1 MPNGQPLLGLSPPP
15 ILRKV
20 SLKIALGVVCVALF
34 LDYQP
39 FSAFPPVK
47 KNIVAAS
54 EQVQSVTAQAFPLQ
68 FQLPHPGYLST
79 RYSHYH
85 PGIDLASG
93 LGIPIKAI
101 AYGKVVNTGFNFWGL
116 GLTVN
121 IEHQFGYRSLYA
133 HLGKIYVQ
141 KDQLITPSDY
151 IGEVGLTGHT
161 SGPHTHLEVYK
172 DEVTIDPLTIL
183 PQIREFPIAQDFEP
197 ARGAVPVG
205 PLRREASRLAG
216 GPAGGRRTR
225 STPLPLFNPDLIG
238 VNQLPFHRSNWASGS
253 AVLFSLSVNQPFQ

>member
-1 MPNGQPLLGLSPPP
+1 MPNGQPLLGL
-15 ILRKV
+15 
-20 SLKIALGVVCVALF
+20 LKIALGVVCAYIF

-39 FSAFPPVK
+39 ISTFPVIN
-47 KNIVAAS
+47 KNIASAS
-54 EQVQSVTAQAFPLQ
+54 EQVSSVTAQTSLT

-101 AYGKVVNTGFNFWGL
+101 ASGKVVNTGFNFWGL
-116 GLTVN
+116 GLIVD

-141 KDQLITPSDY
+141 KDQLINPTDY

-172 DEVTIDPLTIL
+172 DGETVDPLTIL

-197 ARGAVPVG
+197 AH
-205 PLRREASRLAG
+205 
-216 GPAGGRRTR
+216 PALPSGGRRAKP
-225 STPLPLFNPDLIG
+225 TPLPLFNQFTFQG
-238 VNQLPFHRSNWASGS
+238 SNWASSS
-253 AVLFSLSVNQPFQ
+253 AVLFSLSINQPLQ

>member
-1 MPNGQPLLGLSPPP
+1 MPNGQPLLGFSLPP

-20 SLKIALGVVCVALF
+20 SLKIALGVVCAALF

-39 FSAFPPVK
+39 ISTLPEIN
-47 KNIVAAS
+47 KNIASAS
-54 EQVQSVTAQAFPLQ
+54 EQVSSVTAQTSLA

-79 RYSHYH
+79 RYSNFH

-101 AYGKVVNTGFNFWGL
+101 TSGKVVNTGFNFWGL
-116 GLTVN
+116 GLTVD

-141 KDQLITPSDY
+141 KDQLISPTDY

-172 DEVTIDPLTIL
+172 DGEGIDPLTIL
-183 PQIREFPIAQDFEP
+183 PQIREFPIAKDFEP
-197 ARGAVPVG
+197 ARPAVPAG
-205 PLRREASRLAG
+205 RLTG

-225 STPLPLFNPDLIG
+225 PTPLPLFNPDLFG
-238 VNQLPFHRSNWASGS
+238 VNQFPFQSSNRTNGS
-253 AVLFSLSVNQPFQ
+253 AVLFSLSVD